1 MSTIDMATYSYDLFL
16 NDNGFSSKLAS
27 AEGRLDSFSLKGNS
41 LGGFLKG
48 SLTAGLIGA
57 GAAVA
62 AMAGSV
68 AAAGVHFDAMKEQS
82 QIAWTTLLGGAK
94 QANTMINNLQVLAA
108 KTPFSFESADKS
120 AKLLKAMGFAAKDII
135 PDLKI
140 LGNAT
145 SAVGGD
151 QQALEGVAT
160 AIGQMQ
166 AKGKVSAEEMNQL
179 AERGI
184 PAWKLMADGMGI
196 SVQKLMKLSAQGKVM
211 ASQGVP
217 AMLKSM
223 SKAYDGDMQRQSQ
236 SFNGLLSTVKDDF
249 TQISGILAQPIFDK
263 MKQGLASVTGMM
275 DNFVKSLRNNG
286 IKETFANMFNFG
298 DLGKG
303 GGMFDGLN
311 NAAKNM
317 FTTLQPI
324 LADIGNFCNS
334 VITNIKTF
342 WNQNGQQIMQA
353 FTNIFN
359 AIAAYVNYI
368 MPMIK
373 LTFKTVWDAIKT
385 IFTLAL
391 NVIEGAFKI
400 FAGVFTGD
408 WGKVWEGIKQILGG
422 VLNAIKSIISIAW
435 NYISG
440 TTKFIFSGIASVVGS
455 IWNGIKSL
463 IGSVVNGIKSL
474 VVGAWDGIHSI
485 TSSIFHGVASIASSI
500 WHGISSTVSG
510 IVHGMSSAISSAWDF
525 IKSATSSA
533 FRAVVGF
540 IKNPLQSIN
549 LFSIGKDIINGLV
562 NGIKSMAGS
571 VWNAV
576 KSVAGGIQDKM
587 KSMLGIHSPS
597 TVMASIGGFVT
608 EGLANGITGNGGL
621 IDKATGLLADKISS
635 FNSALSIPQLQY
647 QALPDKSSLS
657 GYGNV
662 TSNNQRYIQTTN
674 NTPQFTFT
682 NCDFSNTTQ
691 AQITDAFT
699 EAWNS
704 FKSKGGR

>member
-1 MSTIDMATYSYDLFL
+1 MSTIDMATYSYDLLL

-48 SLTAGLIGA
+48 SLRAGLIGA
-57 GAAVA
+57 GAAAA

-94 QANTMINNLQVLAA
+94 QANTMINDLQVLAA

-120 AKLLKAMGFAAKDII
+120 AKLLKAMGFAAKDVI
-135 PDLKI
+135 PDLTI

-196 SVQKLMKLSAQGKVM
+196 SVQQLMKLSAQGKVM

-303 GGMFDGLN
+303 GGMFDALIQSVQKGYATL
-311 NAAKNM
+311 KPI
-317 FTTLQPI
+317 FT
-324 LADIGNFCNS
+324 DIGNFCNS

-342 WNQNGQQIMQA
+342 WDQNGQQIMQA

-373 LTFKTVWDAIKT
+373 LTFQTVWDAIKT

-422 VLNAIKSIISIAW
+422 VLNAIKSIITIAW

-500 WHGISSTVSG
+500 WHGISSTVSS
-510 IVHGMSSAISSAWDF
+510 IAHGMLSGISSAWDS

-540 IKNPLQSIN
+540 IKNPLKAIN

-597 TVMASIGGFVT
+597 TVMAKIGGFVT

-621 IDKATGLLADKISS
+621 IDKATGLLTDKISS
-635 FNSALSIPQLQY
+635 FNSVFSIPQLQY
-647 QALPDKSSLS
+647 QALPNKSSLS

-674 NTPQFTFT
+674 NTPQFTFS
-682 NCDFSNTTQ
+682 NCDFSNTTH